1 MVALPGVIAMDCNVA
16 GPLGVVGE
24 VVVEPEFPPQL
35 ASISKPASTGT
46 NNNLRIVFHLWK

>member
-1 MVALPGVIAMDCNVA
+1 MDCNVA